1 MSKKN
6 PTIKPTTRGQI
17 KPLKVRGLTT
27 QQTHLASEIK
37 RINQRIVELE
47 KRGYTGTQAYRKIVG
62 AKYGKENIITTKQ
75 AGIKTPT
82 SKGTAGGGLKIRTDV
97 KNMTQAET
105 QAVEQLIKDFT
116 SVPSTISEIKKVTKD
131 IQQYYKEEE
140 QIEYKEEEITDDMIQ
155 EYLDDVDDVT
165 ADAIATAFYTKEYG
179 FSDMYIRSLNG
190 EKYADLKQEVINK
203 LVFQKRFGGW
213 QKDENAP
220 FDEDLLNMFYSDDDY
235 EYDRA
240 LTTLAKKGV
249 KV

>member
-6 PTIKPTTRGQI
+6 PTIKPTTKGQI
-17 KPLKVRGLTT
+17 KPLKIRGLTT

-47 KRGYTGTQAYRKIVG
+47 KRGYTGTQAYRKIIS

-75 AGIKTPT
+75 AGVKTPT

-116 SVPSTISEIKKVTKD
+116 SVPSTITEIKKVTKD

-140 QIEYKEEEITDDMIQ
+140 QLEYKEDEITDEMIQ

-165 ADAIATAFYTKEYG
+165 AQAIATAFYTKEYG

-203 LVFQKRFGGW
+203 LVYQKRFGGW
-213 QKDENAP
+213 QTDENAP
-220 FDEDLLNMFYSDDDY
+220 YDVDLINLFYSDNDF

-240 LTTLAKKGV
+240 LATLAKKGD
-249 KV
+249 KL

>member
-47 KRGYTGTQAYRKIVG
+47 KRGYTGTQAYRKIVS

-75 AGIKTPT
+75 AGVKTPT

-116 SVPSTISEIKKVTKD
+116 SVPSTITEIKKVTKD

-140 QIEYKEEEITDDMIQ
+140 QIDYKEDEITDEMIQ

-203 LVFQKRFGGW
+203 LVFQKRFGKW

-220 FDEDLLNMFYSDDDY
+220 YDEDLINIFYSDDDY

-240 LTTLAKKGV
+240 LTTLTKRGL